1 MEGPEPKEHPAQ
13 VLAAYLLLTLRHEVL
28 GQRVLA
34 EEARKA
40 ADTFQQGFRAPF
52 IARLRTLMDE
62 VPDLNSTAEPVDLA
76 RRIRRLIED
85 EADQR
90 SENEPGWTSG
100 AEDEDTTTQEP
111 DADSDLGNTESS
123 REESPG
129 PRRNPI
135 SCACSRR
142 QPCVR
147 SSRRDTGSM
156 PNSRWFHELPG

>member
-1 MEGPEPKEHPAQ
+1 
-13 VLAAYLLLTLRHEVL
+13 
-28 GQRVLA
+28 
-34 EEARKA
+34 
-40 ADTFQQGFRAPF
+40 
-52 IARLRTLMDE
+52 MDE
-62 VPDLNSTAEPVDLA
+62 APDLNSTGEPVDLA

-90 SENEPGWTSG
+90 SENGPGWTGG

-129 PRRNPI
+129 LRMNPI

-142 QPCVR
+142 HPCVR
-147 SSRRDTGSM
+147 SCRRDAGSM
-156 PNSRWFHELPG
+156 PNSRRVS